1 MLFCT
6 CLWKHAIMAECC
18 AGAKY
23 ELPKYVLSE
32 PSNLKRSKKKSQ
44 EMEMGRPSEASAEAG
59 SAVSMPA
66 AAGVQPAAAV

>member
-1 MLFCT
+1 
-6 CLWKHAIMAECC
+6 MAECC